1 MCQQQQQQFVALCN
15 NEKQKMKATYSIKKV
30 LKTFFKKQN
39 KQQQQQQQHRQQQAQ
54 QHQQI
59 CNHDNCSSGYT
70 TSTTSSS
77 YSEDLENYRNLQ
89 AEQQQYF
96 TELEDNAANEKLAV
110 MCEEDADDEDDEL
123 DVYVPVRF
131 ARTEAGT
138 FFWTTNL
145 QPVTST
151 IMPAVDEDLVQPAY
165 CYSNYQYPLMQFQ
178 DRWAQA

>member
-1 MCQQQQQQFVALCN
+1 MCQQLETIANSKTEQ
-15 NEKQKMKATYSIKKV
+15 QKMKTTTYSIKKV

-39 KQQQQQQQHRQQQAQ
+39 KHHQQQHQHQQQQPL
-54 QHQQI
+54 
-59 CNHDNCSSGYT
+59 CSQVS
-70 TSTTSSS
+70 SVSSS
-77 YSEDLENYRNLQ
+77 LCEDLENYRNMQ

-96 TELEDNAANEKLAV
+96 TECEDNAANEKLAD
-110 MCEEDADDEDDEL
+110 MSSEDDDEL
-123 DVYVPVRF
+123 DIYVPVRF

-145 QPVTST
+145 QPVTSI

-165 CYSNYQYPLMQFQ
+165 CYSNCQYPLMQFQ